1 MNKDFKS
8 TAEELISEL
17 SYLIKQFDELNG
29 KVQAAEWRKM
39 AELVNHFDTKLQENI
54 NSRLTG
60 QVEAIKNHGDIISK
74 EIASYTTRTVDAIAQ
89 HDEKVVSQIQKHTE
103 EMNKRIADINAY
115 SKDIYDEMSKARQI
129 QATLKKSYFIQW
141 STGIACGLSFIGGI
155 LLMYFG
161 PTLLAQ
167 MG

>member
-1 MNKDFKS
+1 MKDFKS
-8 TAEELISEL
+8 SAEELISEL
-17 SYLIKQFDELNG
+17 SYLVKQFDELNG

-54 NSRLTG
+54 NSRLSG
-60 QVEAIKNHGDIISK
+60 QVEEIKNHGDAIVQQIAGYK
-74 EIASYTTRTVDAIAQ
+74 NKTAELMEQTNKAIVEEIA
-89 HDEKVVSQIQKHTE
+89 KHTE

-141 STGIACGLSFIGGI
+141 STGIACGLSFVGGI